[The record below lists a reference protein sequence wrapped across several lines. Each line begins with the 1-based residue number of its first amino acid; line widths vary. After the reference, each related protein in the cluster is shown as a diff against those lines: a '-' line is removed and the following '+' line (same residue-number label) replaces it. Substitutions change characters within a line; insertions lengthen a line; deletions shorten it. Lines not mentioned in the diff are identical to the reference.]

1 MREAISG
8 AMTVQVLPRRL
19 AEQTTRNMT
28 TKFAFDPK
36 LFSAEYPDRSDS
48 DIELLPGG
56 HNWVLVRGSAQEAR
70 KSIRDAAK
78 TVAKANFHRSTLLT
92 VGVVVLA
99 LIAGVYLH
107 PSVPLSG
114 WVPAVIGGG
123 LALYFAVTAEKWIV
137 LDGVINISAT
147 IDANKSLW
155 SRYHGEKPGEDTSPQ
170 RSVTGYFRYSMAREL
185 RLSGTCFTSR

>member
-1 MREAISG
+1 
-8 AMTVQVLPRRL
+8 
-19 AEQTTRNMT
+19 
-28 TKFAFDPK
+28 
-36 LFSAEYPDRSDS
+36 
-48 DIELLPGG
+48 
-56 HNWVLVRGSAQEAR
+56 SAQEAR

-137 LDGVINISAT
+137 LDGVLNISAT